1 MYYRSRVTDQLTKKE
16 MERARRAFIG
26 LLQRRG
32 YSWRFIEENGE
43 ELLAIAHTEFA
54 RALDKGVDVEEPV
67 AWTVNCAWRRT
78 QNLHTAEGRRPP
90 SVSTENL
97 LELVDEGAPDPE
109 EIVEEAER
117 ARKIREAVAELNEAQ
132 RQVIALTYFEG
143 MSVREAARRLGWHAS
158 KAQYAHKTAIKSLFE
173 HLGVTSSDQ
182 LTVEI
187 GLAAFLTFGAREGL
201 HSLPAGIEAVLERA
215 GHGATGAWGRLQ
227 EAARR
232 LGPGGSE
239 EAAGAIASSGAGRA
253 AGVCAAGLAAVCL
266 GAAGGVINVGL
277 GGGHDAAH
285 PVAPARGQ
293 TARADHGLKA
303 GEPAAGP
310 ATTPSAPSAAGV
322 AAGGSGQGST
332 GTGGEASSKS
342 KRTPAA
348 GIPQTRRQW
357 RGTDRALVAAEAES
371 GEATSG
377 SAASSTAS
385 SAQAESGTS
394 AASATEKQA
403 AQSEFDAFVKS
414 R

>member
-1 MYYRSRVTDQLTKKE
+1 MSTPFSICAPVVSGGGTLRHCRRGLTQTGPGVDKRGDPDLSVDGIFGSVEPYVSGRIRKQEVPVYYRSRVTDQLTKKE

-187 GLAAFLTFGAREGL
+187 GLAAFLTKIVAQLDGTTFRTARVFR
-201 HSLPAGIEAVLERA
+201 HGIETPR
-215 GHGATGAWGRLQ
+215 
-227 EAARR
+227 
-232 LGPGGSE
+232 
-239 EAAGAIASSGAGRA
+239 I
-253 AGVCAAGLAAVCL
+253 L
-266 GAAGGVINVGL
+266 GAQGL
-277 GGGHDAAH
+277 ELASQPPDFLFERFGRNQRPNRRIIELDET
-285 PVAPARGQ
+285 RF
-293 TARADHGLKA
+293 RHGREK
-303 GEPAAGP
+303 G
-310 ATTPSAPSAAGV
+310 
-322 AAGGSGQGST
+322 
-332 GTGGEASSKS
+332 
-342 KRTPAA
+342 
-348 GIPQTRRQW
+348 RR
-357 RGTDRALVAAEAES
+357 RP
-371 GEATSG
+371 
-377 SAASSTAS
+377 
-385 SAQAESGTS
+385 
-394 AASATEKQA
+394 
-403 AQSEFDAFVKS
+403 
-414 R
+414 